1 MRLSLPLVV
10 AGLLVVLAG
19 GASSAAAPGSAARVG
34 SLILFWSD
42 TPYPS
47 LWSIRPD
54 GSHRRRVFRTR
65 QNCKRP
71 VLSPERRWIAF
82 DGTPPGQR
90 PRSQFDILVVR
101 RDGTGRST
109 LVPSRNDETDPQWS
123 PDGTRISYV
132 RLAEADEE
140 DWRKSRIW
148 TVRPDGRDARRL
160 VLGNNAR
167 WSPDGKQLV
176 FSAPTAQSDGDLFVI
191 NADGSGL
198 HRLLATRQL
207 EWPTDWSPN
216 GRKILFTRQLFPGG
230 FTDVYVVNVDGTS
243 VRRLTHAR
251 YDDVGG
257 TWSRTASGSSSPAGA
272 SACRT
277 CSSCGRTDAASV
289 SSPGATPRTSSPAG
303 TEKIGRPAH

>member
-1 MRLSLPLVV
+1 MRLTLPLVV

-19 GASSAAAPGSAARVG
+19 GASSTAAAPSSAARVG

-54 GSHRRRVFRTR
+54 GSHRRLVFRTR

-71 VLSPERRWIAF
+71 VLSPDRSWIAF
-82 DGTPPGQR
+82 NGAPPGQA
-90 PRSQFDILVVR
+90 PLSQFDIQVVR
-101 RDGTGRST
+101 RDGTGRRT
-109 LVPSRNDETDPQWS
+109 LVPSPDRETDPQWS

-132 RLAEADEE
+132 RLAEADEQ
-140 DWRKSRIW
+140 DWRKSWIW
-148 TVRPDGRDARRL
+148 TVRPDGSDAKRL

-167 WSPDGKQLV
+167 WSPDGKRLV
-176 FSAPTAQSDGDLFVI
+176 FSAPTARSDGDLFVI
-191 NADGSGL
+191 NADGTGL
-198 HRLLATRQL
+198 HRLLATPQL

-216 GRKILFTRQLFPGG
+216 GRKILFTRQLFSGG
-230 FTDVYVVNVDGTS
+230 FMDVYVMNADGTK

-257 TWSRTASGSSSPAGA
+257 TWSPDGKRIVFTSQRFRLSHLFVMRAD
-272 SACRT
+272 
-277 CSSCGRTDAASV
+277 GRGERQLTRRNAEDFEPSWY
-289 SSPGATPRTSSPAG
+289 
-303 TEKIGRPAH
+303 

>member
-71 VLSPERRWIAF
+71 VLSPDRRWIAF
-82 DGTPPGQR
+82 DGAPPGQA
-90 PRSQFDILVVR
+90 PLSQFDVQVVR
-101 RDGTGRST
+101 RDGTGRRT
-109 LVPSRNDETDPQWS
+109 LVPSPDRETDPQWS

>member
-1 MRLSLPLVV
+1 MRLTLPLVV

-19 GASSAAAPGSAARVG
+19 GASSTAAAPSSAARVG

-54 GSHRRRVFRTR
+54 GSHRRLVFRTR

-71 VLSPERRWIAF
+71 VLSPDRRWIAF
-82 DGTPPGQR
+82 DGAPPGQA
-90 PRSQFDILVVR
+90 PLSQFDIQVVR
-101 RDGTGRST
+101 RDGTGRRT
-109 LVPSRNDETDPQWS
+109 LVPSPDRETDPQWS

-132 RLAEADEE
+132 RLAEADEQ
-140 DWRKSRIW
+140 DWRKSWIW
-148 TVRPDGRDARRL
+148 TVRPDGSDAKRL

-167 WSPDGKQLV
+167 WSPDGKRLV
-176 FSAPTAQSDGDLFVI
+176 FSAPTARSDGDLFVI
-191 NADGSGL
+191 NADGTGL
-198 HRLLATRQL
+198 HRLLATPQL

-216 GRKILFTRQLFPGG
+216 GRKILFTRQLFSGG
-230 FTDVYVVNVDGTS
+230 FTDVYVMNADGTK

-257 TWSRTASGSSSPAGA
+257 TWSPDGKRIVFTSQRFRLSHLFVMRAD
-272 SACRT
+272 
-277 CSSCGRTDAASV
+277 GRGERQLTRRNAEDFEPSWY
-289 SSPGATPRTSSPAG
+289 
-303 TEKIGRPAH
+303 

>member
-1 MRLSLPLVV
+1 MRLTLPLV

-19 GASSAAAPGSAARVG
+19 GASSTAAAPSSAARVG

-54 GSHRRRVFRTR
+54 GSHRRLVFRTR

-71 VLSPERRWIAF
+71 VLSPDRRWIAF
-82 DGTPPGQR
+82 DGAPPGQA
-90 PRSQFDILVVR
+90 PLSQFDIQVVR
-101 RDGTGRST
+101 RDGTGRRT
-109 LVPSRNDETDPQWS
+109 LVPSPDRETDPQWS

-132 RLAEADEE
+132 RLAEADEQ
-140 DWRKSRIW
+140 DWRKSWIW
-148 TVRPDGRDARRL
+148 TVPPDGSDAKRL

-167 WSPDGKQLV
+167 WSPDGKRLV
-176 FSAPTAQSDGDLFVI
+176 FSAPTARSDGDLFVI
-191 NADGSGL
+191 NADGTGL
-198 HRLLATRQL
+198 HRLLATPQL

-216 GRKILFTRQLFPGG
+216 GRKILFTRQLFSGG
-230 FTDVYVVNVDGTS
+230 FTDVYVMNADGTK

-257 TWSRTASGSSSPAGA
+257 TWSPDGKRIVFTSQRFRLSHLFVMRAD
-272 SACRT
+272 
-277 CSSCGRTDAASV
+277 GRGERQLTRRNAEDFEPSWY
-289 SSPGATPRTSSPAG
+289 
-303 TEKIGRPAH
+303 